1 MTADAISA
9 LDGVLALFDEA
20 PIVGLAEKH
29 GVEQGAAFV
38 EDLVRHPTFAARVQT
53 IAIEFG
59 NALHQDDRLASSR

>member
-38 EDLVRHPTFAARVQT
+38 EDLVRHPTAQFAA
-53 IAIEFG
+53 
-59 NALHQDDRLASSR
+59 S